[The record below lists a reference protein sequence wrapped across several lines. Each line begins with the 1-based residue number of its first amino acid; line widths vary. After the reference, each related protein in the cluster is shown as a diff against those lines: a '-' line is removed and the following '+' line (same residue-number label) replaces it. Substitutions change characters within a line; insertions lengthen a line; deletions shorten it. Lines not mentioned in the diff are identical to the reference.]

1 MARITLDQLDYWRVC
16 CWSQQEV
23 FKSVFPRGMEVTIE
37 NLRRLQEAGFNT
49 RVLPRLLPS
58 ERGVVYETLKEKA
71 MEDFESE
78 VSLAREKYR
87 RRRKQALAKLRDAK
101 TEALVQAFNNKETP
115 NASSR

>member
-1 MARITLDQLDYWRVC
+1 MDVTLD
-16 CWSQQEV
+16 
-23 FKSVFPRGMEVTIE
+23 

-71 MEDFESE
+71 MEAFESE
-78 VSLAREKYR
+78 VRLASEKYR
-87 RRRKQALAKLRDAK
+87 KRRKQALAKLRDAK
-101 TEALVQAFNNKETP
+101 TEALVEAFNNKEHT